1 VRPAGEIA
9 APPLRAVL
17 CQHILIYEA
26 GKKAVRR
33 FAVFGASSEGLS
45 LTISMSN
52 PAEHQYPGMTGV
64 DVSGLLRRASL
75 RPTRQRVALA
85 TLLFGNGDR
94 HVTAEILHE
103 EAVKVGERVSL
114 ATVYNTL
121 HQFERA
127 GLLRE
132 IAIGGQRAY
141 FDTNISNH
149 NHFFVEAEGRL
160 VDIPGSAIRVDGLP
174 EPPQHLKVSHI
185 DVVVRLVR
193 K

>member
-1 VRPAGEIA
+1 MTEMTEIA
-9 APPLRAVL
+9 
-17 CQHILIYEA
+17 
-26 GKKAVRR
+26 
-33 FAVFGASSEGLS
+33 
-45 LTISMSN
+45 
-52 PAEHQYPGMTGV
+52 PG
-64 DVSGLLRRASL
+64 DLLRRAGL

-85 TLLFGNGDR
+85 TLLFGSGDR

-121 HQFERA
+121 HQFKGA

-141 FDTNISNH
+141 FDTNVSNH
-149 NHFFVEAEGRL
+149 NHYFVEADGRL
-160 VDIPGSAIRVDGLP
+160 MDIPSDAVRVDGLP
-174 EPPQHLKVSHI
+174 APPENFRISHI
-185 DVVVRLVR
+185 DVVVRLVQ